1 MKKNTI
7 YFLLLIGSVTS
18 WQSCSSNKEETPKGG
33 SVEKNVSV
41 APVEEQI
48 VTGYQEYPA
57 YVVPL
62 QETELLAE
70 VSGYITNI
78 SVSDGALVS
87 KGQKLYEIDRTR
99 YLAEVQQAKANV
111 AIAQS
116 DYDRANK
123 DLDRYNKLAENDAI
137 ARQTL
142 DYAATDVNNQ
152 RAQVESAKASLETA
166 TTNLIRST
174 IYAPFNGTVGIS
186 QVRQGALVTAG
197 NTLLNVISTTSP
209 IAVEFQVNEIDIERI
224 IELQRKGG
232 EGTITVRMPD
242 DSIYPESGKITV
254 IDRAVDRTTGTL
266 RVRASFANADNRLR
280 AGMNLTMRLA
290 NTSIEKQLVIPLK
303 AVLEQLGASN
313 VYTVSDSSTAVF
325 NTIQL
330 GTKFNDKVVV
340 RTGLKAG
347 DRVVVDGANGVSEGD
362 KLSIEEK

>member
-1 MKKNTI
+1 MTRTI
-7 YFLLLIGSVTS
+7 YYLLLIGSTTT
-18 WQSCSSNKEETPKGG
+18 WQSCSSDKKEVGG
-33 SVEKNVSV
+33 STPTEKTVSV
-41 APVEEQI
+41 TSVEEQI

-78 SVSDGALVS
+78 AVSDGAFVT

-99 YLAEVQQAKANV
+99 YGAEVEQAKANV
-111 AIAQS
+111 AIAESEYARVQ
-116 DYDRANK
+116 K
-123 DLDRYNKLAENDAI
+123 DLERYENLAKNDAI

-142 DYAATDVNNQ
+142 DYAATDLQNQ
-152 RAQVESAKASLETA
+152 KAQVQAAKAALETA
-166 TTNLIRST
+166 NTNLTRST
-174 IYAPFNGTVGIS
+174 IYAPFTGNLGIS
-186 QVRQGALVTAG
+186 QVRNGALVNAG

-242 DSIYPESGKITV
+242 GTIYPESGQIAV

-266 RVRASFANADNRLR
+266 RVRASFANKDNRLR

-290 NTSIEKQLVIPLK
+290 NTSREKQLVIPLK

-347 DRVVVDGANGVSEGD
+347 DRVVVDGASGISEGD